1 MNKLAKV
8 TIITVISGL
17 ASLTAV
23 NANAT
28 WGAPGQGCYC
38 NQSGVANGMP
48 MRMKQKGQKGQ
59 KGAKGRYMKQDLD
72 LSLDEAKILAQAHLI
87 KRGNDRLKVG
97 SVTEKSD
104 KTYLVKI
111 VTVDNS
117 LVREMEIDRNTGRP
131 VGAGPGARADAKQ
144 Q

>member
-23 NANAT
+23 NANAA
-28 WGAPGQGCYC
+28 WGAPGQGGYC
-38 NQSGVANGMP
+38 NQSGMVNGMP
-48 MRMKQKGQKGQ
+48 MRMKQKGQKGHR
-59 KGAKGRYMKQDLD
+59 GRFMQQDLD

-87 KRGNDRLKVG
+87 RRGNDRLKVG